1 MNDLHDWLLRQHHGL
16 RTFQLLRQKLVIL
29 AVDEP
34 DHSAL
39 YTLLALLVAR
49 YIEAFDEEPV
59 PVSVADR
66 AYERLQRLLAD
77 LRPSASAESR
87 LADLNRLAA
96 ADLLDPSSVDARCSS
111 AYAAPEWPGTL
122 LSKSESI
129 AARSRGFVPA
139 PD

>member
-16 RTFQLLRQKLVIL
+16 RTFQLLRQKLVSL

-49 YIEAFDEEPV
+49 YTDAFDEEPV

-66 AYERLQRLLAD
+66 AYARLLQLLAD
-77 LRPSASAESR
+77 LRPSGSAEGR

-96 ADLLDPSSVDARCSS
+96 ADLLDSPSADACSS
-111 AYAAPEWPGTL
+111 SGF
-122 LSKSESI
+122 
-129 AARSRGFVPA
+129 AARARTLP
-139 PD
+139 PIRN

>member
-1 MNDLHDWLLRQHHGL
+1 MNDLHNWLLRQHHGL
-16 RTFQLLRQKLVIL
+16 RTFQLLRQKLVSL

-66 AYERLQRLLAD
+66 AYERLLQLLAN
-77 LRPSASAESR
+77 LRPSGSAEGR

-96 ADLLDPSSVDARCSS
+96 ADLLDSSSADACSS
-111 AYAAPEWPGTL
+111 SGFAALDRASTL
-122 LSKSESI
+122 PPI
-129 AARSRGFVPA
+129 RN
-139 PD
+139 